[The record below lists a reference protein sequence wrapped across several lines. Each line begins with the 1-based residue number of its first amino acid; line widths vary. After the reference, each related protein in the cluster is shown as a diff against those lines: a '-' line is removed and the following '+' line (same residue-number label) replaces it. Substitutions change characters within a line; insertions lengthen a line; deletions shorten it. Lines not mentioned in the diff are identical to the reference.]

1 MYSNVAYFSRVMID
15 ELGYPI
21 DTKVEINRTYR
32 RQTFPEYVPSTL
44 FPHEKEL
51 KQLTA
56 PYADRQ
62 LAKQLSCKFFP
73 TSKMWRCEI
82 NNFLARAMW
91 GIGTKCF
98 PYPTVYNEK
107 RVKSHG
113 WILNPQKDPNAIRR
127 TQVNGRFYSHI
138 VDWMEYDMKR
148 QQPQQPSQKRQ
159 KLERL
164 YFDGSK

>member
-1 MYSNVAYFSRVMID
+1 MYSHVAYFSRVIID

-21 DTKVEINRTYR
+21 DT
-32 RQTFPEYVPSTL
+32 
-44 FPHEKEL
+44 
-51 KQLTA
+51 
-56 PYADRQ
+56 
-62 LAKQLSCKFFP
+62 FFP

-98 PYPTVYNEK
+98 PYPTEYNEK

-127 TQVNGRFYSHI
+127 TKVNGRFYSHI

-148 QQPQQPSQKRQ
+148 QQQPSQKRQ